1 MTKDSRATSN
11 GYPGI
16 KTQQITSG
24 KASGLLSYNG
34 LNSTSSGLSYLRN
47 KNSTTNKAP
56 SFRVQQNKVLNIHG
70 RHFKSHSNT
79 SGDGTATPQEVAPLR
94 VNTNFTNVSNPI
106 QINNLNA
113 KNKNFAK
120 EDSKTASASENL
132 KSLRTKSQ
140 NKGGIP
146 MPKISITVTS
156 NHSKNEKLVKFR
168 ERALQS
174 EHDLNLKD
182 QHECLQQKELLEN
195 ARKA

>member
-1 MTKDSRATSN
+1 M
-11 GYPGI
+11 
-16 KTQQITSG
+16 
-24 KASGLLSYNG
+24 
-34 LNSTSSGLSYLRN
+34 
-47 KNSTTNKAP
+47 
-56 SFRVQQNKVLNIHG
+56 QQNKVLNIHG
-70 RHFKSHSNT
+70 RHFKSQSNT
-79 SGDGTATPQEVAPLR
+79 SVDGTATPQEVAPLR

-120 EDSKTASASENL
+120 EDSKTTSASENL

-146 MPKISITVTS
+146 MPKVSITVTS
-156 NHSKNEKLVKFR
+156 NHSKNEKLVQFR
-168 ERALQS
+168 EKAKAS

-195 ARKA
+195 ARKAISQG